1 MADEW
6 RITHKRM
13 YNYAFNKRIW
23 YYVLERKKRFLF
35 WDYWKRIDR
44 EDYYYYENSLLLD
57 KYKQFALHLLQKK
70 RLEILEDE
78 DRKFTVVKEWT

>member
-6 RITHKRM
+6 RIVHKRM

-44 EDYYYYENSLLLD
+44 EDYYYYENTVHLE
-57 KYKQFALHLLQKK
+57 KYKRYALHLLQKK

>member
-6 RITHKRM
+6 RIRHKRR
-13 YNYAFNKRIW
+13 YTDSRPAW

-35 WDYWKRIDR
+35 WDYWKRIDS
-44 EDYYYYENSLLLD
+44 ECYNYYAKSVDLEMYQKL
-57 KYKQFALHLLQKK
+57 ALSKLEKK

-78 DRKFTVVKEWT
+78 VAVESIVKEWP

>member
-13 YNYAFNKRIW
+13 YNYALGKRIW

-35 WDYWKRIDR
+35 WDYWKYIDR
-44 EDYYYYENSLLLD
+44 EDYYYYENSAYTDSFKKL
-57 KYKQFALHLLQKK
+57 ALHDLYKK
-70 RLEILEDE
+70 QSEILEDE
-78 DRKFTVVKEWT
+78 ARKFMVVKEFK

>member
-6 RITHKRM
+6 RIVHKRM
-13 YNYAFNKRIW
+13 YDYAFNKRIW

-44 EDYYYYENSLLLD
+44 EDYYYYENTVHLD
-57 KYKQFALHLLQKK
+57 KYKRYALHLLQKK

>member
-6 RITHKRM
+6 RITHKRI
-13 YNYAFNKRIW
+13 YEYAFSKRIW

-44 EDYYYYENSLLLD
+44 EHYYYYENSLHLD
-57 KYKQFALHLLQKK
+57 RYKQFVLRLLQKK

>member
-13 YNYAFNKRIW
+13 YNYAFSKRIW

-35 WDYWKRIDR
+35 WDYWKYIHR
-44 EDYYYYENSLLLD
+44 EDYFYYTNSKHIDAFKKL
-57 KYKQFALHLLQKK
+57 ALHLLHKK

-78 DRKFTVVKEWT
+78 ARKFTVVKEWT